1 MTYLPD
7 TNILIDVL
15 NRKGE
20 TGELLSRLVA
30 DGHEL
35 ASCAVTVAEVHS
47 GIHPKD
53 NAAVERFLSS
63 LRWYD
68 ITPAVAVR
76 AGQIRYAQARQGI
89 TLALPDTLIAALAM
103 EYRLTIITDNRRH
116 FSIPGLSVHP

>member
-15 NRKGE
+15 NGKNE

-53 NAAVERFLSS
+53 SAGVERFLSS
-63 LRWYD
+63 LHWYD

-76 AGQIRYAQARQGI
+76 AGQLRYAQARQGI

-103 EYRLTIITDNRRH
+103 EHRLTIITNNRRH
-116 FSIPGLSVHP
+116 FSIPGLSVY

>member
-15 NRKGE
+15 SGKSE
-20 TGELLSRLVA
+20 TGELLRRLVT

-47 GIHPKD
+47 VIHPKD
-53 NAAVERFLSS
+53 SAAVERFLSS

-76 AGQIRYAQARQGI
+76 AGQLRYAQARKGV
-89 TLALPDTLIAALAM
+89 TLALPDTLIAALVM
-103 EYRLTIITDNRRH
+103 EYRLTIITNNRRH
-116 FSIPGLSVHP
+116 FSIPGLSVHR

>member
-15 NRKGE
+15 NGKGE
-20 TGELLSRLVA
+20 TAKLLSRLVA
-30 DGHEL
+30 DGNEL

-53 NAAVERFLSS
+53 SAAIEQFLSS

-103 EYRLTIITDNRRH
+103 EYRLTIITNNRKH
-116 FSIPGLSVHP
+116 FSILGLSIHP

>member
-15 NRKGE
+15 NGKGE
-20 TGELLSRLVA
+20 TAKLLSRLVA
-30 DGHEL
+30 DGNEL

-53 NAAVERFLSS
+53 SAAIEQFLSS

-103 EYRLTIITDNRRH
+103 EYRLTIITNNRRH
-116 FSIPGLSVHP
+116 FSTPGLSVYS

>member
-7 TNILIDVL
+7 TNILIDIL
-15 NRKGE
+15 NGKGE
-20 TGELLSRLVA
+20 IAKVLSQLVA

-53 NAAVERFLSS
+53 TAAIERFLSS

-68 ITPAVAVR
+68 ITAAIAVR
-76 AGQIRYAQARQGI
+76 AGQLRYAQARQGV

-103 EYRLTIITDNRRH
+103 EYRLTIITNNRKH
-116 FSIPGLSVHP
+116 FTIPGISIYP

>member
-20 TGELLSRLVA
+20 AAKLLSRLLA

-53 NAAVERFLSS
+53 STAIERFLSS

-68 ITPAVAVR
+68 LTPAVTVR
-76 AGQIRYAQARQGI
+76 AGQIRYAQPRQGI
-89 TLALPDTLIAALAM
+89 TLALPDTLIAALAV
-103 EYRLTIITDNRRH
+103 EYRLTIITNNRRH
-116 FSIPGLSVHP
+116 FSIPGLSVYP